1 MIDNM
6 NLIVQFLFNCL
17 DSIVTVYLVN
27 GVLTMVFA
35 VYVIRKISKL
45 LDHIR

>member
-1 MIDNM
+1 MLSDM
-6 NLIVQFLFNCL
+6 QLILDFLWSSL
-17 DSIVTVYLVN
+17 DKVIIAYFAN

-35 VYVIRKISKL
+35 VWVVRKLSKL

>member
-1 MIDNM
+1 MIEQM
-6 NLIVQFLFNCL
+6 NLVVQFLFNCL
-17 DSIVTVYLVN
+17 DSIVTVYMVN

-35 VYVIRKISKL
+35 VYVIRKLSKL